1 MKTLSSFHLG
11 TSIVAATVASIAL
24 AAAPAQAALL
34 NLARGDTLKITGQA
48 TLSPDFFVQSDIIG
62 FTSAQV
68 ASASTG
74 GFKTN
79 YFDGP
84 ATLTEISNIEIT
96 QVGGEFSFN
105 YTGQAENPFLKF
117 SDGVEFVVNNPFDF
131 FRIGTGTQGVALTL
145 DEFSGNFLNVDG
157 AVVLAEGTFQ
167 ATPSDT
173 GVSYSMTLLVKDA
186 QYEDVQNAPEPL
198 TTLGTALAFGFGGLF
213 HRQRSG
219 KGKNQKQV

>member
-1 MKTLSSFHLG
+1 MKTLSSFHVG

-24 AAAPAQAALL
+24 ASAPAQAALL

-48 TLSPDFFVQSDIIG
+48 TLSSDFFVQSDIIE

-79 YFDGP
+79 YFDGSE
-84 ATLTEISNIEIT
+84 TLTEISNIEIT
-96 QVGGEFSFN
+96 QVGGEFSLD

-117 SDGVEFVVNNPFDF
+117 SDGVEFVVKNPFDF
-131 FRIGTGTQGVALTL
+131 FRIGTGNQGVALTL
-145 DEFSGNFLNVDG
+145 NEFSGTFRNISG
-157 AVVLAEGTFQ
+157 AVVVAQGDFQ
-167 ATPSDT
+167 ATPSGT
-173 GVSYSMTLLVKDA
+173 GVSYSMDLVVTDVKD
-186 QYEDVQNAPEPL
+186 VPEPL
-198 TTLGTALAFGFGGLF
+198 TTLGTGLALGFGGLL